1 MIVSII
7 EKNVY
12 LSECLINLTN
22 KKMKKLFFIMLAGF
36 FLFSSCRKT
45 RECVCTYS
53 DGSSYTETYLLA
65 KKKEAQA
72 MCEDKQYVGVS
83 CELK

>member
-1 MIVSII
+1 
-7 EKNVY
+7 
-12 LSECLINLTN
+12 
-22 KKMKKLFFIMLAGF
+22 MLAGF